1 MLAQD
6 AILSGRY
13 LLKEELGSGGMGT
26 VYRAVDLRTGAD
38 VAVKVPHRFL
48 ARDKA
53 YMERLRRE
61 AEIAASLSSPRVA
74 RVTDFAEH
82 DGTPYL
88 VMEFVP
94 GETLAAYIDR
104 QGELDPMVA
113 LRITLEIARALDAAH
128 QRGITHRDLKPQNIH
143 IDGEDVKVL
152 DFGLAHLEGQTSLT
166 QNSVVTGSPE
176 YMAPERVEGLS
187 DIRSDLYGLGIV
199 LYEMLAGKVPFDGGT
214 PWTVMRRHASD
225 APPPLPEGL
234 TPSVQQIVEKLL
246 AKRPEDR
253 YQTPRELITALQ
265 DAIRTTSPSL
275 TAPLPPRPAP
285 PPFLERTE
293 RYASPVPN
301 GGPGT
306 PSGSYTTGRTDSGPM
321 YTPADQTT
329 TRERS
334 QSQDF
339 VPSMASGRSNSPPP
353 TVRIQTPPRGESE
366 PKRKAP
372 WLLLAAGGVAIAAVV
387 AGAVIV
393 LGNQGSDTP
402 SGPGSQV
409 AGPGGVTAT
418 AVPPTGTAGSGA
430 GPTATPGT
438 TAPPTGEPPAVTIL
452 YPAEGATVTSPV
464 RVEVKVE
471 RAVLRPPTDQ
481 DQNARHLHY
490 FLDTDPAAV
499 LGPGV
504 PIPIGQQS
512 IIHSPATTHLGN
524 FGPGKHTVYVVLTD
538 NNHVAL
544 NPNVQVQVT
553 FNVEGTPARSGSQAP
568 VVYQSL
574 VDGKWRLFTVRG
586 DGRDGRRISRSDA
599 NEVEPAWSP
608 DGGRIAFASDMDGK
622 FHIYTMNA
630 DGSNV
635 VQLTSGDSQNR
646 SPAWSPDGTQI
657 AFASNRQGNRDQ
669 IYVAPA
675 GGGTPRQVTRSDDG
689 GSGPTWSPDGKQI
702 AYYGGQGSVTHIFVV
717 DAAGGEPKRLT
728 SANQRHIDPDWS
740 PDGRR
745 IAFVAFRDNRW
756 NVFIMAADGSDVQ
769 QVTNEEYNQ
778 DPAWSPDGL
787 ELVFVSGREGQQQA
801 FALPLAGG
809 PTRRLTEGLAQNF
822 NPSWPRK

>member
-61 AEIAASLSSPRVA
+61 AEIAASLTSPRVA

-104 QGELDPMVA
+104 QGELEPMAA
-113 LRITLEIARALDAAH
+113 LRITLEIARALEAAH

-152 DFGLAHLEGQTSLT
+152 DFGLAHVEGQNSLT
-166 QNSVVTGSPE
+166 RNSVVTGSPE

-187 DIRSDLYGLGIV
+187 DIRSDLYGLGVV

-225 APPPLPEGL
+225 PPPPLPEGL
-234 TPSVQQIVEKLL
+234 TPAVHQIVERCL

-253 YQTPRELITALQ
+253 YQTPREMITALQ
-265 DAIRTTSPSL
+265 DAIRMTSPSL
-275 TAPLPPRPAP
+275 TAPLPPRPAL

-293 RYASPVPN
+293 QYAGPVPN
-301 GGPGT
+301 GGYDALT
-306 PSGSYTTGRTDSGPM
+306 GSPTAGRTDSDPT
-321 YTPADQTT
+321 YAPSDQTT

-334 QSQDF
+334 PSQDF
-339 VPSMASGRSNSPPP
+339 VPSMASGRSNSPPA
-353 TVRIQTPPRGESE
+353 TLRTQMPPRGESR
-366 PKRKAP
+366 PKRKGP
-372 WLLLAAGGVAIAAVV
+372 WLLLAAGGVAITAVV

-393 LGNQGSDTP
+393 LGNQGNDTP
-402 SGPGSQV
+402 GGPGTRV

-418 AVPPTGTAGSGA
+418 APPPTGTT
-430 GPTATPGT
+430 GPTPTPGT
-438 TAPPTGEPPAVTIL
+438 TAAPPTGDPPAVTFL
-452 YPAEGATVTSPV
+452 YPAEGATITSPV
-464 RVEVKVE
+464 RLEVKVD

-490 FLDTDPAAV
+490 FLDTDPVAV

-504 PIPIGQQS
+504 PIPTGQQS
-512 IIHSPATTHLGN
+512 IIHSPATSQIAN

-544 NPNVQVQVT
+544 NPNVQAQAT
-553 FNVEGTPARSGSQAP
+553 FTVEGTPARSGAQAP

-574 VDGKWRLFTVRG
+574 VDGKWRLFTVQG
-586 DGRDGRRISRSDA
+586 DGRDARRLSRSDA
-599 NEVEPAWSP
+599 DEVEPSWSP
-608 DGGRIAFASDMDGK
+608 DGSRIAFASSRDGK

-630 DGSNV
+630 DGGNV
-635 VQLTSGDSQNR
+635 VQLTSGDFQDR
-646 SPAWSPDGTQI
+646 SPVWSPDGTQI

-669 IYVAPA
+669 IFVVPS
-675 GGGTPRQVTRSDDG
+675 GGGNARQVTKSDDG

-702 AYYGGQGSVTHIFVV
+702 AYYGGQGAVTHIFVV

-745 IAFVAFRDNRW
+745 IAFAAFRDNRW
-756 NVFIMAADGSDVQ
+756 NVFVMGADGSDVQ
-769 QVTNEEYNQ
+769 QVTNEEYNRN
-778 DPAWSPDGL
+778 PAWSPDGL
-787 ELVFVSGREGQQQA
+787 ELAFVSGREGQQQV
-801 FALPLAGG
+801 FALPLNGG